1 MRRRDGCALPD
12 QHSLAMESGYVRAM
26 TRLALLPLVAL
37 LAGCNQGPLPAAAAP
52 GLAKRADACTP
63 RAASGAPLELVVL
76 GSGGPRG
83 AGRAGSSYV
92 VVIDGTP
99 RMLVDTGS
107 GSFVRLGE
115 LQLDQDALDTILL
128 THLHIDHA
136 GDFPDVVK
144 SRDVGSDGPL
154 TFRIFGPAGRGPYP
168 STSAFVDRM
177 LGEQGAFGYLR
188 GFRNELRTNVTDL
201 PIEASSPIKQLVAE
215 GGTKVSAIAV
225 DHGDTPAVAYRVEH
239 ARRSVVIT
247 GDLASQ
253 NDNLVRLA
261 AQADLLVY
269 DTTVLD
275 PPGSPPVLY
284 ELHTTPKRIG
294 EVAASAQV
302 RRLVL
307 SHLPP
312 NIERTGPEVLASV
325 RASYKGPVELAHD
338 CLRLDVS
345 AGAAVK

>member
-1 MRRRDGCALPD
+1 
-12 QHSLAMESGYVRAM
+12 M
-26 TRLALLPLVAL
+26 TKLALLPLLAF
-37 LAGCNQGPLPAAAAP
+37 LAGCDQGALTPAATPAAP
-52 GLAKRADACTP
+52 RGNACTP
-63 RAASGAPLELVVL
+63 RAASGAALELVVL
-76 GSGGPRG
+76 GSGGPGG

-92 VVIDGTP
+92 VVLGGVP

-177 LGEQGAFGYLR
+177 LGEHGAFAYLR
-188 GFRNELRTNVTDL
+188 GFRNELKTNVTDL
-201 PIEASSPIKQLVAE
+201 PIEASSPIKLLFAD
-215 GGTKVSAIAV
+215 GTTKVSAVAV
-225 DHGDTPAVAYRVEH
+225 DHGDTPAVAYRIEH
-239 ARRSVVIT
+239 AGRSVVIT
-247 GDLASQ
+247 GDLASG
-253 NDNLVRLA
+253 NDNVVRLA

-284 ELHTTPKRIG
+284 ELHTAPKRIG
-294 EVAASAQV
+294 EVARAAQV

-312 NIERTGPEVLASV
+312 NIERAGPEVLASV
-325 RASYKGPVELAHD
+325 RATYQGPVELAYD
-338 CLRLDVS
+338 CFRLDV
-345 AGAAVK
+345 GARAAAK